1 MRNAELKE
9 AKNSVKRIYITLKG
23 GEPNIDIINYA
34 KRVRKKQKRKQ
45 YTDHHKTICKRR
57 VEICRQ

>member
-9 AKNSVKRIYITLKG
+9 VKNSVKRIYITLKG

-34 KRVRKKQKRKQ
+34 KRVRKRKQ
-45 YTDHHKTICKRR
+45 YTDHLKTISKGR
-57 VEICRQ
+57 VKICRQ